1 MRSNKS
7 IIGVSADTLDN
18 LLKQLAIY
26 EPDWVKVDVE
36 GAELE
41 VLKGAA
47 GILSKSRD
55 LALFVEVHSDDLVR
69 SLLELCGS

>member
-1 MRSNKS
+1 MRSNES

-69 SLLELCGS
+69 PLLELCGS